1 MTQAYL
7 FAPSAVIGNLLRSAL
22 WLTFAG
28 LVAAGACLGGGYG
41 VYVAWVKAGPPA
53 RRRRRLGEA
62 AVIREASRG
71 ITEIEAF
78 LAARCAPRGP
88 EPRPPAGGA
97 A

>member
-7 FAPSAVIGNLLRSAL
+7 FAPSEVIGNLLRYAL
-22 WLTFAG
+22 WITFAG
-28 LVAAGACLGGGYG
+28 LVAAGACLCGGYG
-41 VYVAWVKAGPPA
+41 VYIAWVKAGPPA
-53 RRRRRLGEA
+53 RRRLAEA
-62 AVIREASRG
+62 AMIREASRG

-88 EPRPPAGGA
+88 EPRPPADGA

>member
-7 FAPSAVIGNLLRSAL
+7 FAPSAVIENLLRSAL
-22 WLTFAG
+22 WLTVAG
-28 LVAAGACLGGGYG
+28 LVVAGACLGGGYG
-41 VYVAWVKAGPPA
+41 VYIAWVKAGPPA
-53 RRRRRLGEA
+53 RRRRLAET